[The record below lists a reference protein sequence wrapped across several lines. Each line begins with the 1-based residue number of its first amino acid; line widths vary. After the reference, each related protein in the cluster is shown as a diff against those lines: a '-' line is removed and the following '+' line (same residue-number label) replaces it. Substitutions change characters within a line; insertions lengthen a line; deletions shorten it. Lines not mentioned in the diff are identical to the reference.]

1 MLLVVSPNLA
11 VDRVLEVEGLQK
23 GAVHRT
29 CSVLVQA
36 GGKGSNVA
44 RVFRQ
49 FGGDVAVIGF
59 VGGRSGAWIVDQLRS
74 LGISVDAVQGYSQES
89 RTCTIIRDPTLSGPP
104 TVINEES
111 PEVEPGAAA
120 ELIAR
125 VQAWLPRVDAV
136 LVTGSLSRGLPFTFY
151 RRLLEHSAQQNKI
164 TALDAAGPALQEGL
178 KAHPTFAK
186 PNAEEFAALAGC
198 GETALAGIARHVRSE
213 LNSFADQFAVTLGE
227 QGAILVAGSQSWQA
241 RPPRIR
247 HTNPIG
253 CGDAFVAGYLHGLL
267 NNLDFKASFRLAI
280 AAAVSDAGSLA
291 PGFIDREEV
300 EELAQEVEVVR
311 CSFQK

>member
-49 FGGDVAVIGF
+49 LGGEVAVVGF

-74 LGISVDAVQGYSQES
+74 LGISVDAVEGYSQES
-89 RTCTIIRDPTLSGPP
+89 RTCTIIRDSTLSTPP
-104 TVINEES
+104 TVINEDS
-111 PEVEPGAAA
+111 PEVEPGAVT
-120 ELIAR
+120 ELISR
-125 VQAWLPRVDAV
+125 VQAWLPRVHSVVA
-136 LVTGSLSRGLPFTFY
+136 TGSLSRGLPDTFY
-151 RRLLEHSAQQNKI
+151 RRLLEHSAQLKKI

-178 KAHPTFAK
+178 KAHPAFAK
-186 PNAEEFAALAGC
+186 PNAEEFAVLAGSS
-198 GETALAGIARHVRSE
+198 ETTLGGIARHVRSQ

-227 QGAILVAGSQSWQA
+227 QGAILVAGSQAWQA
-241 RPPRIR
+241 RPPTIR

-253 CGDAFVAGYLHGLL
+253 CGDAFVAGYLNGLL
-267 NNLDFKASFRLAI
+267 NGLDLESSFRLAI

-300 EELAQEVEVVR
+300 EKLAQEVEVVR
-311 CSFQK
+311 CSFQ